1 MLFDNLFH
9 MMSVVLALLL
19 GEYYKN
25 KVRSALRLV
34 GDTFDDRIMHAAFA
48 IISWK
53 AISCLEWYV
62 MLIVV
67 VPLLILLFSITRII
81 RGSS

>member
-1 MLFDNLFH
+1 